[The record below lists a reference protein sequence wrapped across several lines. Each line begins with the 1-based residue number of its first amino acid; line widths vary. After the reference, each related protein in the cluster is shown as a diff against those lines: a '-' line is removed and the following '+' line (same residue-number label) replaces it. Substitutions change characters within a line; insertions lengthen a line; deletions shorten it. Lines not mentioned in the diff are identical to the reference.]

1 MKNTFIV
8 LFCCLLIIAKV
19 LFGTIWQIHFYT
31 NQQAIIAQECVN
43 KNRPEMQC
51 NGTCY
56 LAKQLKKAD
65 LELEKKKSDQQRSL
79 SGMKWLESEVF
90 LSFTSSS
97 YSIFAPSTCSKA
109 NLCVPYV
116 NCYHFRYFAAIF
128 HPPCIV
134 DHS

>member
-1 MKNTFIV
+1 MKKAFFIGF
-8 LFCCLLIIAKV
+8 LSLLVVAKMIYGFV
-19 LFGTIWQIHFYT
+19 WHMHFYA
-31 NQQAIIAQECVN
+31 NQKAIIAQECIN
-43 KNRPEMQC
+43 KNRPKMNC

-56 LAKQLKKAD
+56 LAKQLKKAEI
-65 LELEKKKSDQQRSL
+65 ELEKKKGDQERSL

-116 NCYHFRYFAAIF
+116 NGYHFRYFAAIF
-128 HPPCIV
+128 HPPCVV

>member
-1 MKNTFIV
+1 VKKAFFIGF
-8 LFCCLLIIAKV
+8 LSLLVVAKMIYGFV
-19 LFGTIWQIHFYT
+19 WHMHFYA
-31 NQQAIIAQECVN
+31 NQKAIIAQECIN
-43 KNRPEMQC
+43 KNRPKMNC

-56 LAKQLKKAD
+56 LAKQLKKAEI
-65 LELEKKKSDQQRSL
+65 ELEKKKGDQERSL

>member
-1 MKNTFIV
+1 VKKAFFIGF
-8 LFCCLLIIAKV
+8 LSLLVVAKMIYGFV
-19 LFGTIWQIHFYT
+19 WHMHFYA
-31 NQQAIIAQECVN
+31 NQKAIIAQECIN
-43 KNRPEMQC
+43 KNRPKMNC

-56 LAKQLKKAD
+56 LAKQLKKAEI
-65 LELEKKKSDQQRSL
+65 ELEKKKGDQERSL

-116 NCYHFRYFAAIF
+116 NGYHFRYFAAIF
-128 HPPCIV
+128 HPPCVV